1 MFSVGKLLAYAFE
14 CRCFSITFGSFRRVI
29 QTWTKQNKKTT
40 TTTKT
45 KKSKY
50 FLILTLSNLCIMK
63 SVLSS
68 PHKII
73 SHDAMTIYISFFY
86 QGFFFHGHWQLTARE
101 GRIPSTT
108 STRSRTFRQLFATL
122 HLRWLSHIFNRTSC
136 IYQAATRWDLPLYR
150 ITIWLIDVMLTFVLF
165 ACWFDFRFCY
175 GDLTWETGGTRT
187 CIDYHP
193 CITSEPTNQVC

>member
-1 MFSVGKLLAYAFE
+1 MVHSAE
-14 CRCFSITFGSFRRVI
+14 SFTRE
-29 QTWTKQNKKTT
+29 QNKT

-73 SHDAMTIYISFFY
+73 SHDTMTIYISFFY
-86 QGFFFHGHWQLTARE
+86 QGFL
-101 GRIPSTT
+101 
-108 STRSRTFRQLFATL
+108 SRTLTTHSRGREDTILPLPPAHEHSDNYLQLCT
-122 HLRWLSHIFNRTSC
+122 WDDYHIFLIASPVF
-136 IYQAATRWDLPLYR
+136 TRLLCYSMR
-150 ITIWLIDVMLTFVLF
+150 FTTVSNYYLIDVMLTFVLF

-175 GDLTWETGGTRT
+175 GDLTWETSGTRT

>member
-14 CRCFSITFGSFRRVI
+14 CRCFSITFGSFHRVI

-68 PHKII
+68 PNKII
-73 SHDAMTIYISFFY
+73 SHDTMTIYISFFY
-86 QGFFFHGHWQLTARE
+86 QGFF
-101 GRIPSTT
+101 
-108 STRSRTFRQLFATL
+108 SRTLTTHSKGREDTIYHFHPLTNIQTIICNFAPEMT
-122 HLRWLSHIFNRTSC
+122 
-136 IYQAATRWDLPLYR
+136 
-150 ITIWLIDVMLTFVLF
+150 ITYF
-165 ACWFDFRFCY
+165 
-175 GDLTWETGGTRT
+175 
-187 CIDYHP
+187 
-193 CITSEPTNQVC
+193 